1 MKVILQKD
9 VKDLGKVGDLVNVAN
24 GYARNFLFPR
34 KMAVE
39 ATEKREKEYKHLQKV
54 AEVKK
59 KKAIAE
65 RQAVINK
72 LGGITLTFKREAGE
86 TEKIFGSI
94 TTLDVSNELQKQGHS
109 IDKRDIK
116 IEEAI
121 KMLGQHKAT
130 VSLGEGLAA
139 ELTIVVERLG

>member
-9 VKDLGKVGDLVNVAN
+9 VKDLGKVGELVNVAN

-59 KKAIAE
+59 KKAVAE
-65 RQAVINK
+65 RKQVIEK
-72 LGGITLTFKREAGE
+72 LSGLTLTFKREAGE
-86 TEKIFGSI
+86 TEKIFGSV
-94 TTLDVSNELQKQGHS
+94 TTLDLSNELEKQGHM
-109 IDKRDIK
+109 IDKRDIE
-116 IEEAI
+116 IEDAI
-121 KMLGQHKAT
+121 KMLGQHKAM
-130 VSLGEGLAA
+130 VNLGEGLSA
-139 ELTIVVERLG
+139 ELTVVVERLG